1 MEAQILFK
9 STMDDSFGVDLI
21 TALEESKAVSS
32 DNDFLEDRY
41 SKYIRK
47 STETIIL
54 DVGGTKFYVLKST
67 FATWPTTR

>member
-1 MEAQILFK
+1 MEAQILFEPI
-9 STMDDSFGVDLI
+9 MDDSFGVDLI